1 MTMKELN
8 EMKEETLDRLF
19 KDMFPEYEK
28 MRKEVRK
35 YKTRCSSCEK
45 YIMFNSNVCKRTETF
60 INIEPVLIVTAT
72 VKCPNCGHYK
82 SVKFEERA

>member
-8 EMKEETLDRLF
+8 EMKEEALGRVF

-35 YKTRCSSCEK
+35 YKTKCSQCGT
-45 YIMFNSNVCKRTETF
+45 YILFDSNICNRTEMF
-60 INIEPVLIVTAT
+60 INIEPVLIVEAT
-72 VKCPNCGHYK
+72 VKCSHCGHYK